1 MNNKALDHDF
11 YMKYT
16 GIILL
21 LLVLFSCK
29 TEEDKHPEMLFFEE
43 ALKKDF
49 TIENVGNKPNYYR
62 DTEKYVFFKTD
73 NSAPKKELIIYNKK
87 SKEQL
92 KTIDID
98 NLEFVIDREGT
109 IFGFHNESEK
119 AITYK
124 APLFD
129 KKQLET
135 VSLDQLSDKSLK
147 VTYASEIAQK
157 KLDEAAADKLINEIR
172 NKTIQ
177 TTFVDSLN
185 CAMELYGS
193 YELILKY
200 PSKEVYVN
208 DRLLFKG
215 SFLKSKK
222 YDMKDC
228 TLANVTL
235 DETDYFGT
243 KHLKL
248 EDEITLA
255 YHLEGS
261 NHFVMGVSSNKL
273 YYYEFRLNDKIT
285 KFKSAYPIKEID
297 NFEDQ
302 ILLEIGSDKY
312 KITTKK

>member
-1 MNNKALDHDF
+1 
-11 YMKYT
+11 MKYT
-16 GIILL
+16 YLILL
-21 LLVLFSCK
+21 LFITFSCK

-43 ALKKDF
+43 ALEKDF
-49 TIENVGNKPNYYR
+49 TVENVGNKPNYYS
-62 DTEKYVFFKTD
+62 DTENYVFFKTD
-73 NSAPKKELIIYNKK
+73 NLASKKELIIYNK
-87 SKEQL
+87 QNRAPL
-92 KTIDID
+92 KTIRID
-98 NLEFVIDREGT
+98 NLEFVIDSEGS
-109 IFGFHNESEK
+109 IFGFNSESEK
-119 AITYK
+119 AISYE
-124 APLFD
+124 APIFD
-129 KKQLET
+129 KKQLEM
-135 VSLDQLSDKSLK
+135 VSLEQLSDNNLK
-147 VTYASEIAQK
+147 ETYASDIAQK
-157 KLDEAAADKLINEIR
+157 ELDEAAATKLINEIR

-177 TTFVDSLN
+177 TTFVDSLD
-185 CAMELYGS
+185 CAIELYGS

-200 PSKEVYVN
+200 PSKEIYVN
-208 DRLLFKG
+208 DGLLFKG
-215 SFLKSKK
+215 TFLKSKM

-228 TLANVTL
+228 FLAHTNL
-235 DETDYFGT
+235 EETGYFAA

-302 ILLEIGSDKY
+302 ILLEMGSDKY

>member
-1 MNNKALDHDF
+1 
-11 YMKYT
+11 MKYT
-16 GIILL
+16 YLILL
-21 LLVLFSCK
+21 LFITFSCK

-43 ALKKDF
+43 ALEKDF
-49 TIENVGNKPNYYR
+49 TVENVGNKPNYYS
-62 DTEKYVFFKTD
+62 DTRNYVFFKTD
-73 NSAPKKELIIYNKK
+73 NLASKKELIIYNK
-87 SKEQL
+87 QNRAPL
-92 KTIDID
+92 KTIRID
-98 NLEFVIDREGT
+98 HLEFVIDSEGS
-109 IFGFHNESEK
+109 IFGFNSESEK
-119 AITYK
+119 AISYE
-124 APLFD
+124 APIFD
-129 KKQLET
+129 KKQLEV
-135 VSLDQLSDKSLK
+135 VSLEQLSDNNLK
-147 VTYASEIAQK
+147 ETYASDIAQN
-157 KLDEAAADKLINEIR
+157 KLDEAAATKLINEIR

-177 TTFVDSLN
+177 TKFVDSLV
-185 CAMELYGS
+185 CAIELYGT

-200 PSKEVYVN
+200 PSKEIYVN
-208 DRLLFKG
+208 DGLLFKG
-215 SFLKSKK
+215 TFLKSKK

-228 TLANVTL
+228 TLAHTNL
-235 DETDYFGT
+235 EETDYFGA

-302 ILLEIGSDKY
+302 ILLEMGSDKY